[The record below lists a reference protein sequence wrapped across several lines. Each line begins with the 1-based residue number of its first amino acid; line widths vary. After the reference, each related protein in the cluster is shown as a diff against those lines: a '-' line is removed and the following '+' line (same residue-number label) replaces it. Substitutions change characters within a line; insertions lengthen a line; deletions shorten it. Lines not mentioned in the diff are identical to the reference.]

1 MVQSLTE
8 QLIKYGE
15 VKRGMLGIKG
25 SEMTAEMA
33 KAFKVDAQR
42 GAFVSEVMP
51 KSAAAAAG
59 IKSGDVI
66 VSLDGKTISS
76 FAELRAKV
84 ATAGAGKKVKMGLLR
99 EGKPMEV
106 DVELQN
112 SEQSATSA
120 ETLMPALQGATLNN
134 GEAKGNKGIV
144 IKDVE
149 KGSAAAQSGLRAG
162 DTIIGVNS
170 ERTQN
175 LGELRK
181 ILDSKPNVVA
191 LNILRGDDNIYLIL
205 R

>member
-1 MVQSLTE
+1 
-8 QLIKYGE
+8 
-15 VKRGMLGIKG
+15 
-25 SEMTAEMA
+25 
-33 KAFKVDAQR
+33 
-42 GAFVSEVMP
+42 
-51 KSAAAAAG
+51 
-59 IKSGDVI
+59 
-66 VSLDGKTISS
+66 
-76 FAELRAKV
+76 
-84 ATAGAGKKVKMGLLR
+84 
-99 EGKPMEV
+99 MEV